1 MVHRNCCQR
10 KARLKQ
16 PFSILLTYTCPVP
29 SGWVFCC
36 LLIVHP
42 FMVHPI
48 PLPLFIICYLLFDFI
63 NLYSISCHCL
73 LWTFIII
80 DSQLFSPSFRTY
92 AFIYSRTDCCRSQLF
107 FLKEFSFRQ
116 QLPLFCCLLLSSIV
130 FPFLLFLMFL
140 YYSCISLFNIF
151 FDSHFRMFRFDHR

>member
-73 LWTFIII
+73 LWAFIII

-92 AFIYSRTDCCRSQLF
+92 AFVYSCTDCCRSQLF
-107 FLKEFSFRQ
+107 FERVF
-116 QLPLFCCLLLSSIV
+116 LPAAASALLFLM
-130 FPFLLFLMFL
+130 FLMFL

-151 FDSHFRMFRFDHR
+151 FDSHFRMFRFDH